1 MQNVKENDVL
11 QFTRLLFSLK
21 LICFEPNVTRRIDD
35 IWYLLKRA
43 SDTLLILAHQCD
55 RLDFK
60 ETDLE
65 VYL

>member
-1 MQNVKENDVL
+1 MQKVKENDIL
-11 QFTRLLFSLK
+11 QFIRLLFSLK

-55 RLDFK
+55 SFDFK

-65 VYL
+65 VHL

>member
-1 MQNVKENDVL
+1 MQKVKENDIL

-21 LICFEPNVTRRIDD
+21 LICCEPNVTRRIDD

-55 RLDFK
+55 SFDFK

-65 VYL
+65 VHL